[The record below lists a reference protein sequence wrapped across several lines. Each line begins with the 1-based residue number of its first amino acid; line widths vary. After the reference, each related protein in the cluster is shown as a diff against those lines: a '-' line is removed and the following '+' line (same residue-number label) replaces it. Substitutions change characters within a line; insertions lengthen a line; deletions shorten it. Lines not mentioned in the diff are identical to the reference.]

1 MNAIAQIGHNNP
13 PPAEVIEPTRAMLV
27 AWLDEHPVVLTQE
40 DANDAGAA
48 IDRAKR
54 TLADLEA
61 DRDAAVRPLNERVKA
76 INAGFREARELVERL
91 VDEVDK
97 TVKAWIRTEEDRK
110 RREAEEARARAAEI
124 ERIAREKM
132 EAEEAARA
140 DAAVGVLDAGIAE
153 AIIATDAALA
163 EAARAKRDADRAERD
178 AKVRVSGGIGRAMSL
193 RTKRTLRIASLGAL
207 LKALTIPEETRDA
220 LLAACLKVLTPA
232 IKGFRA
238 QHGRLPDGVVEDEE
252 RV

>member
-13 PPAEVIEPTRAMLV
+13 PPAEVIEPTRAMLA

-61 DRDAAVRPLNERVKA
+61 DRDAAVRPLNERVKT
-76 INAGFREARELVERL
+76 INAGFREAREPVERL
-91 VDEVDK
+91 VAEVDK

-163 EAARAKRDADRAERD
+163 EAARAKRDADLAERD
-178 AKVRVSGGIGRAMSL
+178 AKVRVSGGIGRAMGL
-193 RTKRTLRIASLGAL
+193 RTYTDITVENIGMTLKSLLTTEKRVSDFKEMLAKYF
-207 LKALTIPEETRDA
+207 KAEIVSYEKEHGTA
-220 LLAACLKVLTPA
+220 PA
-232 IKGFRA
+232 
-238 QHGRLPDGVVEDEE
+238 GVIISRE
-252 RV
+252 RR